1 MLTDM
6 KKIYL
11 TPSIKV
17 QPIES
22 EDILD
27 ESLPIFNEANPQ
39 TDETEDIIKPGD
51 EILGNGNSI
60 WED

>member
-6 KKIYL
+6 KKIYQ
-11 TPSIKV
+11 TPYIKV
-17 QPIES
+17 QSIES

-27 ESLPIFNEANPQ
+27 ESLPIFNENNSQ
-39 TDETEDIIKPGD
+39 TDETEDVIKSGD
-51 EILGNGNSI
+51 EILGNGNSV

>member
-6 KKIYL
+6 KKIYQ
-11 TPSIKV
+11 TPYIKV

-27 ESLPIFNEANPQ
+27 ESLPIFNEDNKL
-39 TDETEDIIKPGD
+39 TDETEDVIKSGD
-51 EILGNGNSI
+51 EILGNGNSV